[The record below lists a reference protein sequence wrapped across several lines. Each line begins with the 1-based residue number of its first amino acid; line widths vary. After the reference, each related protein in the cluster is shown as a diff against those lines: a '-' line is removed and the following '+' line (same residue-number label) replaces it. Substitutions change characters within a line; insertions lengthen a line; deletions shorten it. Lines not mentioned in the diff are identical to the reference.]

1 VAALVATSVVEKWSV
16 NSLVELLSDDQR
28 LEFMRHTTER
38 NFARNEVVFHE
49 GDPADS
55 MHIVEKGLFVARSS
69 STLGHVLIVNVF
81 RPGSVFGELALLRT
95 EPVRSATVAALR
107 PGRTRLLRR
116 VELER
121 LRSGPTGRQLDQFLL
136 TALAEQNLAL
146 TAQLIELLFTS
157 TSKRIQRQLL
167 RLHELGIVDDG
178 RDGWMRLSQD
188 ELAMLTATTRATVNR
203 VLRDLERRR
212 IVDLGRGRSR
222 IIDVAQLARLSR

>member
-1 VAALVATSVVEKWSV
+1 MRPV
-16 NSLVELLSDDQR
+16 NSLVELLSDEQR
-28 LEFMRHTTER
+28 LDFVRHTTER

-95 EPVRSATVAALR
+95 DPVRSATVAAIR

-116 VELER
+116 VDLER

-136 TALAEQNLAL
+136 TALADQNLTL
-146 TAQLIELLFTS
+146 TAQLIELLFTP

-167 RLHELGIVDDG
+167 HLHELGIVEDG
-178 RDGWMRLSQD
+178 DGWMRLSQD

-222 IIDVAQLARLSR
+222 IIDAVQLTRLSR

>member
-1 VAALVATSVVEKWSV
+1 MLPVSSM
-16 NSLVELLSDDQR
+16 VELLSDDQR
-28 LEFMRHTTER
+28 LEFMRNTTER

-81 RPGSVFGELALLRT
+81 RPGSVFGELALLGAA
-95 EPVRSATVAALR
+95 PVRSATVAAMR
-107 PGRTRLLRR
+107 APGRTRMLRR
-116 VELER
+116 ADLER
-121 LRSGPTGRQLDQFLL
+121 LRSGSAGRQLDRFLL
-136 TALAEQNLAL
+136 SALADRNLAL
-146 TAQLIELLFTS
+146 TAQLMELLFTS

-167 RLHELGIVDDG
+167 RLGELGIEDDG
-178 RDGWMRLSQD
+178 DGWIRLSQD

-222 IIDVAQLARLSR
+222 IIDVAQLTRLSR

>member
-1 VAALVATSVVEKWSV
+1 MPSV

-28 LEFMRHTTER
+28 LELMRHTTER

-95 EPVRSATVAALR
+95 DPVRSATVAALR
-107 PGRTRLLRR
+107 AGRTRLLRR
-116 VELER
+116 ADLER
-121 LRSGPTGRQLDQFLL
+121 LRSGPAGRQLDQFLL
-136 TALAEQNLAL
+136 TALADLNLAL
-146 TAQLIELLFTS
+146 TEQLIELLFTS
-157 TSKRIQRQLL
+157 TSKRIHRQLL
-167 RLHELGIVDDG
+167 HLRELGIVDDG
-178 RDGWMRLSQD
+178 DGWMRLSQD
-188 ELAMLTATTRATVNR
+188 ELAMMTATTRATVNR

-212 IVDLGRGRSR
+212 IIDLGRGRSR
-222 IIDVAQLARLSR
+222 IIDVAQLTRLSR

>member
-1 VAALVATSVVEKWSV
+1 MRPV
-16 NSLVELLSDDQR
+16 NSLFGLLSDEQR

-95 EPVRSATVAALR
+95 DPVRSATVAALR

-116 VELER
+116 VDLER

-136 TALAEQNLAL
+136 TALADQNLAL
-146 TAQLIELLFTS
+146 TAQLIELLFTP

-167 RLHELGIVDDG
+167 RLHELGIVEDG
-178 RDGWMRLSQD
+178 DGWMRLSQD

-222 IIDVAQLARLSR
+222 IIDAAQLTRLSR

>member
-1 VAALVATSVVEKWSV
+1 MRPV
-16 NSLVELLSDDQR
+16 NSLVELLSDEQR

-38 NFARNEVVFHE
+38 NFARNAVVFHE

-95 EPVRSATVAALR
+95 DPVRSATVAAIR

-116 VELER
+116 GDLER

-136 TALAEQNLAL
+136 TALADQNLTL
-146 TAQLIELLFTS
+146 TAQLIELLFTP

-167 RLHELGIVDDG
+167 RLHELGIVEDG
-178 RDGWMRLSQD
+178 DGWMRLSQD

-222 IIDVAQLARLSR
+222 IIDAAQLTRLSR

>member
-1 VAALVATSVVEKWSV
+1 M
-16 NSLVELLSDDQR
+16 VELLSEDQR
-28 LEFMRHTTER
+28 LELMRHTTVR

-49 GDPADS
+49 GDPGDAL
-55 MHIVEKGLFVARSS
+55 HIVEKGLFVARSS

-81 RPGSVFGELALLRT
+81 RPGSVFGEFALLRLD
-95 EPVRSATVAALR
+95 PVRSATVAALR
-107 PGRTRLLRR
+107 AGRTRMLRR
-116 VELER
+116 ADLER
-121 LRSGPTGRQLDQFLL
+121 LRSGPAGRQVDQFLL
-136 TALAEQNLAL
+136 TALADRNLAL

-167 RLHELGIVDDG
+167 RLSELGIVDDG
-178 RDGWMRLSQD
+178 DGWIRLSQD

-222 IIDVAQLARLSR
+222 IIDVAQLTRLSR

>member
-1 VAALVATSVVEKWSV
+1 MLEM
-16 NSLVELLSDDQR
+16 LSDEQR
-28 LEFMRHTTER
+28 LEFMRYTKER

-95 EPVRSATVAALR
+95 DPIRSATVAAIR

-116 VELER
+116 ADLER
-121 LRSGPTGRQLDQFLL
+121 LRSGPAGRQVDQFLL
-136 TALAEQNLAL
+136 TALADLNMAL
-146 TAQLIELLFTS
+146 TAQLIDLLFTS
-157 TSKRIQRQLL
+157 TAKRVQRQLL
-167 RLHELGIVDDG
+167 RLRELGIVDDD
-178 RDGWMRLSQD
+178 DGWMRVSQD

-203 VLRDLERRR
+203 VLRDLEQRG

-222 IIDVAQLARLSR
+222 IVDVAQLTRLAR

>member
-1 VAALVATSVVEKWSV
+1 MS
-16 NSLVELLSDDQR
+16 SLVELLSDDQR

-55 MHIVEKGLFVARSS
+55 LHIVEKGLFVARSS

-81 RPGSVFGELALLRT
+81 RPGSVFGELALLRAD
-95 EPVRSATVAALR
+95 PVRSATVVALR
-107 PGRTRLLRR
+107 AGRTRMLRR
-116 VELER
+116 AELDR
-121 LRSGPTGRQLDQFLL
+121 LRAGPAGRQFDQFLL
-136 TALAEQNLAL
+136 TALADLNLAL
-146 TAQLIELLFTS
+146 TTLVIELLFTS

-167 RLHELGIVDDG
+167 RLGELGIADDG
-178 RDGWMRLSQD
+178 DGWIRLSQD

-222 IIDVAQLARLSR
+222 IIDVAQLTRLAR

>member
-1 VAALVATSVVEKWSV
+1 MVEIRPV
-16 NSLVELLSDDQR
+16 NSLVELLSEDER
-28 LEFMRHTTER
+28 LEFMRFTTER

-55 MHIVEKGLFVARSS
+55 LHIVEKGLFVARSS

-81 RPGSVFGELALLRT
+81 RPGSVFGELALLRA

-107 PGRTRLLRR
+107 AGRTRALRR
-116 VELER
+116 VDLER
-121 LRSGPTGRQLDQFLL
+121 LRSGPAGRQLDQFLL
-136 TALAEQNLAL
+136 TALADQNLRL
-146 TAQLIELLFTS
+146 TSLVIELLFTT

-167 RLHELGIVDDG
+167 RLNELGIVDDG
-178 RDGWMRLSQD
+178 DGWLRLSQD

-222 IIDVAQLARLSR
+222 IVDVAQLTRLSR

>member
-1 VAALVATSVVEKWSV
+1 MVVELRSV
-16 NSLVELLSDDQR
+16 SSLVELLSEDQR
-28 LEFMRHTTER
+28 LELMRHTTER

-49 GDPADS
+49 GDPGDAL
-55 MHIVEKGLFVARSS
+55 HIVEKGLFVARSS

-81 RPGSVFGELALLRT
+81 RPGSVFGELALLRID
-95 EPVRSATVAALR
+95 PVRSATVAALR
-107 PGRTRLLRR
+107 AGRTRMVRR
-116 VELER
+116 ADLER
-121 LRSGPTGRQLDQFLL
+121 LRSGPAGRQVDQFLL
-136 TALAEQNLAL
+136 TALADRNLAL

-167 RLHELGIVDDG
+167 RLGELGIVDDG
-178 RDGWMRLSQD
+178 DGWIRLSQD

-222 IIDVAQLARLSR
+222 IIDVAQLTRLSR

>member
-1 VAALVATSVVEKWSV
+1 MRPV
-16 NSLVELLSDDQR
+16 NSLVGLLSDEQR

-38 NFARNEVVFHE
+38 NFTRNEVVFHE

-95 EPVRSATVAALR
+95 DPVRSATVAAIR

-116 VELER
+116 VDLER
-121 LRSGPTGRQLDQFLL
+121 LRSGPAGRQLDQFLL
-136 TALAEQNLAL
+136 TALADQNLTL
-146 TAQLIELLFTS
+146 TAQLIELLFTP

-167 RLHELGIVDDG
+167 RLHDLGIVEDG
-178 RDGWMRLSQD
+178 DGWMRLSQD

-222 IIDVAQLARLSR
+222 IIDAAQLNRLSR